1 MRSLERLG
9 GAALALAVLS
19 GCASIVSDNESTV
32 YVATEPEAA
41 RCELHGDDFTRVI
54 NTPGSLVI
62 PSVAAPVTVTC
73 DAEDYRTTTGELDTS
88 ADGWMAG
95 NIIFGLLGG
104 GIGLIVDAAR
114 GAGVG
119 EHFKAY
125 GFPCRPEYVCTE
137 PGSLGP
143 SLGLRTLFMQE
154 MLRGHVLVSSISPS
168 YAHGQ
173 REVEVTLAAARHAFQ
188 IYAYALEDG
197 WGRYLNGEPVKPPIG
212 VYN

>member
-114 GAGVG
+114 GAG
-119 EHFKAY
+119 
-125 GFPCRPEYVCTE
+125 
-137 PGSLGP
+137 
-143 SLGLRTLFMQE
+143 
-154 MLRGHVLVSSISPS
+154 MLYPPNITIVLDPVSFAS
-168 YAHGQ
+168 
-173 REVEVTLAAARHAFQ
+173 AAARDTWYDNRRRILDEKWGAAIEEADTNCGLAPDVCASRLKKARETRDQELEGLEQRRGTAQ
-188 IYAYALEDG
+188 IAG
-197 WGRYLNGEPVKPPIG
+197 
-212 VYN
+212 